1 MNEQAILIIKNYMK
15 RLKRPKG
22 GIRMPHFEQLS
33 YSRWAANELLNCVMK
48 QSSKTPVKVIEEF
61 ISKMDMYS
69 CMNSNASFMFSV
81 AHDTAEDIL
90 DVFLKE

>member
-1 MNEQAILIIKNYMK
+1 MNEQAILIVKNYIK
-15 RLKRPKG
+15 RLKRPNSSKK
-22 GIRMPHFEQLS
+22 ILYFEQLS
-33 YSRWAANELLNCVMK
+33 YSRWAADEILRCFMNQNTR
-48 QSSKTPVKVIEEF
+48 SPVDIIEEF

-69 CMNSNASFMFSV
+69 CVNGNASFMFSV